1 MRTLI
6 SGPISIGLT
15 ASLFVAAAT
24 AARTA
29 GVPATPASSRAVPC
43 DANNADLTL
52 PAGFCA
58 TVFADKVGAPRH
70 MVVAPN
76 GDLLV
81 IGNPYATNA
90 EAGGARAGGSLMLL
104 RDEHGTGKASMVR
117 KLKPGSGSGIALA
130 NGYLYS
136 SDGTTIVRYRYATGD
151 TALGPAETII
161 SGIAT
166 GGHTAYNFVIVGNTL
181 YMNVGS
187 RTNACQPVD
196 LDRKGKAP
204 GVDPCTELETR
215 AGVWAFDANK
225 ADQHP
230 SDGVRFATGM
240 RNSVSLTVDRRDN
253 TLWATMHGRD
263 QLNDW
268 GFTDDYSA
276 ENPAEQVNHIMKGDD
291 FGWPYCYWS
300 TEQKKLVTAPEYGGD
315 GKQSTRCTMRT
326 QPVYEFPAHWAP
338 NDMMFYTGAEFP
350 AKYKQGAFVAFHGSW
365 NRAPKP
371 QQGFR
376 VVFLP
381 LRGGKAAGAY
391 EDFALDFSNAGGPGK
406 DGRLHRPTGLAQGT
420 DGSLY
425 IADDIGG
432 TIYKISY
439 RGK

>member
-1 MRTLI
+1 MRRTITGSSLALVVA
-6 SGPISIGLT
+6 GVLLT
-15 ASLFVAAAT
+15 AAAPPRVR
-24 AARTA
+24 ART
-29 GVPATPASSRAVPC
+29 VPC
-43 DANNADLTL
+43 DANNAGLTL
-52 PAGFCA
+52 PPGFCA
-58 TVFADKVGAPRH
+58 TVFADRVGAPRH

-81 IGNPYATNA
+81 IGNPYQTNA
-90 EAGGARAGGSLMLL
+90 EAGGARTGGSLMLL
-104 RDEHGTGKASMVR
+104 RDANGDGKAERVI
-117 KLKPGSGSGIALA
+117 KLKPGSGSGIDLA

-136 SDGTTIVRYRYATGD
+136 SSGRAIVRYKYATGD
-151 TALGPAETII
+151 TALGAADTIV
-161 SGIAT
+161 SDFAT
-166 GGHTAYNFVIVGNTL
+166 GGHTAYNFKVVGHTI

-187 RTNACQPVD
+187 RTNACQPPD

-204 GVDPCTELETR
+204 GVDPCAELDER
-215 AGVWAFDANK
+215 AGVWTFDADK
-225 ADQHP
+225 LGQHP

-240 RNSVSLTVDRRDN
+240 RNSVSLTVNPRDH

-268 GFTDDYSA
+268 GFSDDYNA
-276 ENPAEQVNHIMKGDD
+276 ENPGEQVNHITKGAD
-291 FGWPYCYWS
+291 FGWPYCYYS
-300 TEQKKLVTAPEYGGD
+300 TAEKRLVNAPEYGGD
-315 GKQSTRCTMRT
+315 GRNDSRCRSRT
-326 QPVYEFPAHWAP
+326 QPAYVFPGHWAP
-338 NDMMFYTGAEFP
+338 NDMMFYTGAAFP
-350 AKYKQGAFVAFHGSW
+350 AKYKDGAFIAFHGSW

-381 LRGGKAAGAY
+381 MKGGKASAY
-391 EDFALDFSNAGGPGK
+391 EDFAVDFSDAGGPGK

-425 IADDIGG
+425 VSDDIGG

>member
-1 MRTLI
+1 MR
-6 SGPISIGLT
+6 P
-15 ASLFVAAAT
+15 SLS
-24 AARTA
+24 R
-29 GVPATPASSRAVPC
+29 RAVPLAVAAVLVVAASGAARPRARVVPC
-43 DANNADLTL
+43 DPDNANLTL
-52 PAGFCA
+52 PPGFCA

-90 EAGGARAGGSLMLL
+90 EAGGARTGGSLMLL
-104 RDEHGTGKASMVR
+104 RDTKGDGKADFVK

-130 NGYLYS
+130 NGWLYS
-136 SDGTTIVRYRYATGD
+136 STGTNIVRYRYATGD
-151 TALGPAETII
+151 TALGAADTIL

-166 GGHTAYNFVIVGNTL
+166 GGHSAYNFVVIGGTL

-187 RTNACQPVD
+187 RTNACQPAD
-196 LDRKGKAP
+196 QDRKGRAP
-204 GVDPCTELETR
+204 GVDPCAELGSR
-215 AGVWAFDANK
+215 AGVWMFDANK
-225 ADQHP
+225 TGQHP
-230 SDGVRFATGM
+230 ADGTRFATGM
-240 RNSVSLTVDRRDN
+240 RNSVSLTVNPRDH

-268 GFTDDYSA
+268 GFTDDYNA
-276 ENPAEQVNHIMKGDD
+276 ENPGEQVNHILKGDD
-291 FGWPYCYWS
+291 FGWPYCYFS
-300 TEQKKLVTAPEYGGD
+300 TEQKRLVDAPEYGGD
-315 GKQSTRCTMRT
+315 GKRDSRCASRKK
-326 QPVYEFPAHWAP
+326 PEYVFPGHWAP
-338 NDMMFYTGAEFP
+338 NDMMFYTGSQFP
-350 AKYKQGAFVAFHGSW
+350 ARYRDGAFVAFHGSW

-381 LRGGKAAGAY
+381 MKGGKTGPH
-391 EDFALDFSNAGGPGK
+391 EDFATDFSNAGNPGR

-425 IADDIGG
+425 IADDVGG
-432 TIYKISY
+432 TIYKVSY